1 MWRGG
6 CADVEIR
13 VFSLPR
19 TGKSID
25 IAFYRTEQGFR
36 DNNASSTELQD
47 QIALLCVINVHTKHT
62 NK

>member
-13 VFSLPR
+13 VFYLPR
-19 TGKSID
+19 TEKPID
-25 IAFYRTEQGFR
+25 IAFCRTEQGFR
-36 DNNASSTELQD
+36 NNNASSTELQG
-47 QIALLCVINVHTKHT
+47 QIVLLCVINVHTKHT

>member
-6 CADVEIR
+6 CADVEKR
-13 VFSLPR
+13 AFYLPR
-19 TGKSID
+19 TGKPID

-36 DNNASSTELQD
+36 NNNASSTELQD
-47 QIALLCVINVHTKHT
+47 QIAFLCVINVHTKHT